1 MQEDAHKMETEQSA
15 NGAGDDAAGTGG
27 ALEQLEALRRTVQ
40 EARSVPM
47 SASCV
52 VNRADTL
59 ASLDAII
66 AALPTEL
73 EQAQGVMNSS
83 GAKVAEGEAEAQRI
97 VNEARDWAAQMA
109 GETSVAKEAE
119 AMAAKTR
126 AAAEADATALRTE
139 TDAFIDSRMASFE
152 SVLHK
157 TTSQVKTARHRL
169 SERSKLDDAP
179 AGEALP
185 DLD

>member
-1 MQEDAHKMETEQSA
+1 METEQTT
-15 NGAGDDAAGTGG
+15 NGGDEGAEG
-27 ALEQLEALRRTVQ
+27 ALGQLEALRRTVQ

-52 VNRADTL
+52 VNRAETL

-66 AALPTEL
+66 AGLPTEL
-73 EQAQGVMNSS
+73 EQAQGVVNSS

-97 VNEARDWAAQMA
+97 INEARTWASDMA
-109 GETSVAKEAE
+109 KETSVVKEAE
-119 AMAAKTR
+119 AMAAQIR
-126 AAAEADATALRTE
+126 ADAESDAAALRTE

-169 SERSKLDDAP
+169 AERSKLDETTDAEDVLP
-179 AGEALP
+179 ELGE
-185 DLD
+185 

>member
-1 MQEDAHKMETEQSA
+1 METAQSGNGIEDAVGSDSA
-15 NGAGDDAAGTGG
+15 LA
-27 ALEQLEALRRTVQ
+27 QLEALRRTVQ

-52 VNRADTL
+52 VNRAETL
-59 ASLDAII
+59 AALDAVI
-66 AALPTEL
+66 AGLPSEI
-73 EQAQGVMNSS
+73 EQAQGVVNSS

-97 VNEARDWAAQMA
+97 INEAREWASNMA
-109 GETSVAKEAE
+109 KETSVVKEAE
-119 AMAAKTR
+119 QMAAKLR
-126 AAAEADATALRTE
+126 ADAEADAEALRTE

-169 SERSKLDDAP
+169 AERSKLDETPDA
-179 AGEALP
+179 EDALP
-185 DLD
+185 ALDD

>member
-1 MQEDAHKMETEQSA
+1 METEQSA
-15 NGAGDDAAGTGG
+15 NGAGDGDLSNGGASASGG
-27 ALEQLEALRRTVQ
+27 ALDQLEALRRTVQ

-52 VNRADTL
+52 VNRTETL

-73 EQAQGVMNSS
+73 EQAQGVVNSS

-97 VNEARDWAAQMA
+97 VNEARDWAAQLA

-119 AMAAKTR
+119 SMAAKIR
-126 AAAEADATALRTE
+126 AEAEADAAALRTE

-157 TTSQVKTARHRL
+157 TTSQVRTARHRL
-169 SERSKLDDAP
+169 SERSRLDDVP
-179 AGEALP
+179 DGDALP